1 MLDDKTAASFL
12 GVSVSYLRKSRCEGA
27 IGHRTPPPPF
37 VPVGGRRLY
46 RVADL
51 KAWVEG
57 LEGRD
62 AI

>member
-1 MLDDKTAASFL
+1 MGAQIMLDAVLCYRARGWRVF
-12 GVSVSYLRKSRCEGA
+12 
-27 IGHRTPPPPF
+27 
-37 VPVGGRRLY
+37 PVNGRRLY